1 MANAETGQRTFSA
14 PTTGIVV
21 SDDGAVLV
29 PKRAVIVASAS
40 GATTV
45 VAAVT
50 GKKIRVLSFVLSANA
65 ALNVKFQSHGGPTD
79 ITGLLYLTDKSGIG
93 ASFSP
98 AGHFE
103 TVAGEALDINLS
115 AAVAVGGFLTY
126 VEA

>member
-21 SDDGAVLV
+21 SDGGAILT
-29 PKRAVIVASAS
+29 PKRAVITASSS
-40 GATTV
+40 GATTIV
-45 VAAVT
+45 SAVT
-50 GKKIRVLSFVLSANA
+50 GKKIRVLSCGISANA
-65 ALNVKFQSHGGPTD
+65 AVNVKFQSHATPTD
-79 ITGLLYLTDKSGIG
+79 ITGLLYLTDKGGYG
-93 ASFSP
+93 AGFSP

-115 AAVAVGGFLTY
+115 GAVAVGGFLTY